1 MFERFYWVI
10 GLGQFAS
17 HDVKLLG
24 GSILVLICDES
35 FESQIVDKLPI
46 P

>member
-1 MFERFYWVI
+1 MIDSVRS
-10 GLGQFAS
+10 AS

-24 GSILVLICDES
+24 GSILVLICES
-35 FESQIVDKLPI
+35 FDSQIVDKLPI